1 MDQERPGA
9 VKNEDVESKDEKV
22 VFFTS
27 KSQLARIEDFRFSC
41 RLSSRAEAVRK
52 LIEIAIVVIDEKK
65 KTSHSLTSDH
75 LKAAEEQEPYIS
87 DQKPARSCKKSGKKK

>member
-1 MDQERPGA
+1 MEEGT
-9 VKNEDVESKDEKV
+9 ESKDEKI

-27 KSQLARIEDFRFSC
+27 KSQLAKIEDFRFSC

-52 LIEIAIVVIDEKK
+52 LIEIAIVSLDEKK
-65 KTSHSLTSDH
+65 KTSHSVTGDY

-87 DQKPARSCKKSGKKK
+87 DRKPVRRGKKK